1 MTLHQTP
8 DHNLSSLS
16 WTDPPTSLPPP
27 QAAANVTVE
36 PDQSPKISCRVH
48 VVNNTES
55 DMTLKHSQSSL
66 RVYQAADIMDVA
78 VVVQLQHADVSA
90 LEVCHGAWETSWHSQ
105 QQRQQV
111 LVAAYTPAP
120 AADKQVTS
128 QP

>member
-1 MTLHQTP
+1 
-8 DHNLSSLS
+8 
-16 WTDPPTSLPPP
+16 
-27 QAAANVTVE
+27 
-36 PDQSPKISCRVH
+36 
-48 VVNNTES
+48 
-55 DMTLKHSQSSL
+55 MTLKHSQSSL

-90 LEVCHGAWETSWHSQ
+90 LEVCDGAWETSWHSQ